1 MKNFARKRVNGFLV
15 PAKFRYPDITSS
27 LPHSVRKS
35 GPIRQQIPTKSRG
48 HLIRII
54 MSSRRRRNDV
64 ACARGDIG
72 RMRLLI
78 GSLLIVVSII
88 PAVVHASG
96 SSFRELLDFSWQHAL
111 SPARTDKTDRLA
123 MADPTI
129 DRDREIDREQKRIAM
144 KKAEATLRSL
154 QLPDVIATLPTELT
168 SPPDLPVE
176 KVCDA
181 LAAAAEETGLP
192 ASFFARL
199 LWQESKFKQ
208 RVVSHAGARGVA
220 QFMPATAVM
229 FGLHNPFDPIASIA
243 ASGRFL
249 RELFQQFGNIGLAAA
264 AYNAGPRRIQDW
276 LAQRG
281 KMPDETRNYVKIITG
296 QPIEKWT
303 ERAQIDVAVHLP
315 PMAPCEGVQGL
326 SRTAAADRIPVN
338 MTPAIAKLIDDA
350 KERIAKAKAV
360 QLAKKEKANA
370 ARLARL
376 KKGEKSKVAG
386 KDQDKVRAK
395 SAKLASADKG

>member
-1 MKNFARKRVNGFLV
+1 M
-15 PAKFRYPDITSS
+15 
-27 LPHSVRKS
+27 
-35 GPIRQQIPTKSRG
+35 
-48 HLIRII
+48 
-54 MSSRRRRNDV
+54 
-64 ACARGDIG
+64 
-72 RMRLLI
+72 
-78 GSLLIVVSII
+78 
-88 PAVVHASG
+88 
-96 SSFRELLDFSWQHAL
+96 
-111 SPARTDKTDRLA
+111 A
-123 MADPTI
+123 MADPII
-129 DRDREIDREQKRIAM
+129 DEQRAVDREQKQIAM
-144 KKAEATLRSL
+144 KKAEVTLRNL

-181 LAAAAEETGLP
+181 IAAAAGETGLP

-199 LWQESKFKQ
+199 IWQESRFKQ
-208 RVVSHAGARGVA
+208 RAVSHAGARGVA

-229 FGLHNPFDPIASIA
+229 FGLHNPFDPIASVA

-303 ERAQIDVAVHLP
+303 ERAEIDVAVHLP
-315 PMAPCEGVQGL
+315 AKAPCEGVQGL
-326 SRTAAADRIPVN
+326 SRTASADRVPVN
-338 MTPAIAKLIDDA
+338 MTPAIAKIIDDA
-350 KERIAKAKAV
+350 KDRVAKAKAV

-370 ARLARL
+370 ARLAKL
-376 KKGEKSKVAG
+376 KAKDDKRKFASKGR
-386 KDQDKVRAK
+386 DKATGK
-395 SAKLASADKG
+395 SAKLASADKS